1 MRFLRALCR
10 LVFGL
15 TFIFSGLVK
24 LLSPVGTS
32 LIFQE
37 YFSAL
42 HLGFL
47 SGTALYAGMLLAVAE
62 FTVGMCILLSVR
74 MKLMTGVGFYM
85 CCFFTLLTLYL
96 ALFNPI
102 SDCGCFGEAVHL
114 TNWQT
119 FFKNLILLPCI
130 ALLYFQR
137 KKIDPIAAPA
147 VEWVFAGFFFVV
159 GVCLWLHS
167 YLYVPMYEFTPYK
180 IGSHISDEDDDADFV
195 TTFIYSKD
203 GENRSFTLEDLPD
216 STWTYVETV
225 TEMTGTAGQYSD
237 FIIQDAYGNDI
248 TPNLLYSDD
257 AVLISIYDPAKLK
270 ARQWERIEAFA
281 QKVTAAGADL
291 YIASSAAG
299 QGIPDDFPLEV
310 GYGDRKLLL
319 TINRSNG
326 GATLFSD
333 GYLSQKWT
341 QATMDGAEFE
351 GLLSDDG
358 ETLVLRNAIHSNVRT
373 SCLVLGILL
382 VMILIYYICKIS
394 YKGSSLNKLKRNK
407 QSRTLN

>member
-1 MRFLRALCR
+1 MRLPRALCR

-47 SGTALYAGMLLAVAE
+47 SGTSLYAGMLLAICE

-74 MKLMTGVGFYM
+74 MKLFTAIGFYM
-85 CCFFTLLTLYL
+85 TCFFTLLTLYL

-114 TNWQT
+114 SNWQT

-137 KKIDPIAAPA
+137 KKITPIAHPA
-147 VEWVFAGFFFVV
+147 VEWSFAGLFFLVAV
-159 GVCLWLHS
+159 ALWIQS
-167 YLYVPMYEFTPYK
+167 YFYVPMYEFTPYK
-180 IGSHISDEDDDADFV
+180 TGSLISTENDDASFE

-203 GENRSFTLEDLPD
+203 GKEKSFTLENLPD

-225 TEMTGTAGQYSD
+225 TEMTGSAGLYSD

-248 TPNLLYSDD
+248 TPNILYSDD

-270 ARQWERIEAFA
+270 AKHWQRIENFA
-281 QKVTAAGADL
+281 SKAVAAGADL
-291 YIASSAAG
+291 YIASSLTGAV
-299 QGIPDDFPLEV
+299 IPDSFPYEV

-319 TINRSNG
+319 TINRANG

-333 GYLSQKWT
+333 GYISQKWT
-341 QATMDGAEFE
+341 GATMDDARLDELLAE
-351 GLLSDDG
+351 DG
-358 ETLVLRNAIHSNVRT
+358 ETLVLRNAIRSNVIS
-373 SCLVLGILL
+373 SCFVLGILL
-382 VMILIYYICKIS
+382 LMILIYYICKIA
-394 YKGSSLNKLKRNK
+394 YKDSSLNKWRRRIKKNE
-407 QSRTLN
+407 Q

>member
-1 MRFLRALCR
+1 MRFARALCR
-10 LVFGL
+10 LIFGL

-24 LLSPVGTS
+24 LISPVGTS

-47 SGTALYAGMLLAVAE
+47 SGASLYAGMLLAVAE

-74 MKLMTGVGFYM
+74 MKVFTAIGFYM
-85 CCFFTLLTLYL
+85 SCFFTLLTLYL

-102 SDCGCFGEAVHL
+102 NDCGCFGEAVHL

-137 KKIDPIAAPA
+137 KKIEPIAKPA
-147 VEWVFAGFFFVV
+147 IEWIFAGFFFVV
-159 GVCLWLHS
+159 AVALWLHS
-167 YLYVPMYEFTPYK
+167 HICVPMYEFTPYK
-180 IGSHISDEDDDADFV
+180 IGSFISTEEDGADFV

-203 GENRSFTLEDLPD
+203 GEQKSFTLEDLPD

-225 TEMTGTAGQYSD
+225 TEMTGKASQYSD
-237 FIIQDAYGNDI
+237 FIIMNADGDDI
-248 TPNLLYSDD
+248 TPAILYSED

-270 ARQWERIEAFA
+270 AKDWQRIEAFA
-281 QKVTAAGADL
+281 QKVTASGADL
-291 YIASSAAG
+291 YVASSVIENA
-299 QGIPDDFPLEV
+299 IPDSFPFEV

-319 TINRSNG
+319 TINRANG

-333 GYLSQKWT
+333 GYIAQKWT
-341 QATMDGAEFE
+341 PATMEKAELE
-351 GLLSDDG
+351 EYLSEDG
-358 ETLVLRNAIHSNVRT
+358 ETLVLKNAIHSNVVS

-382 VMILIYYICKIS
+382 VMILIYYICKVA
-394 YKGSSLNKLKRNK
+394 YKDSSLNKWKRHK
-407 QSRTLN
+407 K

>member
-1 MRFLRALCR
+1 MRLLRDLCR

-24 LLSPVGTS
+24 LLSPLGTS

-47 SGTALYAGMLLAVAE
+47 SGTSLYAGMLLAICE
-62 FTVGMCILLSVR
+62 TTVGMCVLLAVR
-74 MKLMTGVGFYM
+74 IRLFSGIGFYM
-85 CCFFTLLTLYL
+85 TCFFTLLTLYL

-137 KKIDPIAAPA
+137 KKITPMAHPAA
-147 VEWVFAGFFFVV
+147 EWVFAAFFFLVAL
-159 GVCLWLHS
+159 GLWLHS
-167 YLYVPMYEFTPYK
+167 YFYIPLYEFTPYK
-180 IGSHISDEDDDADFV
+180 LGSYVSTEDDTSFE
-195 TTFIYSKD
+195 TIFIYSKD
-203 GENRSFTLEDLPD
+203 GKKRSFTLESLPD
-216 STWTYVETV
+216 STWTYVETL
-225 TEMTGTAGQYSD
+225 TEMTGNGGVYSD
-237 FIIQDAYGNDI
+237 FMIQDAYGNDI
-248 TPNLLYSDD
+248 TPNLLYSED
-257 AVLISIYDPAKLK
+257 AFLISIYDPAKLK
-270 ARQWERIEAFA
+270 AKHWERIANFA
-281 QKVTAAGADL
+281 RKAEAAGAEL
-291 YIASSAAG
+291 YLAASVTGAA
-299 QGIPDDFPLEV
+299 IPDSFPFEV

-333 GYLSQKWT
+333 GYIAKKWT
-341 QATMDGAEFE
+341 MAMMDDAMLDEM
-351 GLLSDDG
+351 LSEDG
-358 ETLVLRNAIHSNVRT
+358 ETLVLRNSIRSNVRT
-373 SCLVLGILL
+373 SCLVLALL
-382 VMILIYYICKIS
+382 LMLILIYYICKIS
-394 YKGSSLNKLKRNK
+394 YKDSSLNKWRKRIKNE
-407 QSRTLN
+407 Q

>member
-1 MRFLRALCR
+1 MRFPRALCR
-10 LVFGL
+10 LIFGL
-15 TFIFSGLVK
+15 TFIFSGLIK

-32 LIFQE
+32 LIMQE
-37 YFSAL
+37 YFAAM

-47 SGTALYAGMLLAVAE
+47 SGIALYAGMLLAICE

-74 MKLMTGVGFYM
+74 MKVFTTIGFYLT
-85 CCFFTLLTLYL
+85 CFFTLLTLYL

-137 KKIDPIAAPA
+137 KKITPMAHQA
-147 VEWVFAGFFFVV
+147 VEWSFAGLFVLV
-159 GVCLWLHS
+159 ATVLWLQC

-180 IGSHISDEDDDADFV
+180 IGSHISTEDDDADYV

-203 GENRSFTLEDLPD
+203 GQRRNFTLDNLPD
-216 STWTYVETV
+216 STWTYEETV
-225 TEMTGTAGQYSD
+225 TTMTGVAGKYSD
-237 FIIQDAYGNDI
+237 FSILDSEGNDI
-248 TPNLLYSDD
+248 TPGLLYSED
-257 AVLISIYDPAKLK
+257 AVLISIYDPARLK
-270 ARQWERIEAFA
+270 AKNWKRIEAFA
-281 QKVTAAGADL
+281 QKVLAAGADL
-291 YIASSAAG
+291 YVASSVTGAA
-299 QGIPDDFPLEV
+299 IPDSFPYEV

-319 TINRSNG
+319 TINRANG

-333 GYLSQKWT
+333 SYVSQKWT
-341 QATMDGAEFE
+341 PASMDDAALDE
-351 GLLSDDG
+351 LLSEDA
-358 ETLVLRNAIHSNVRT
+358 ETLVLRNAIHSNVLA
-373 SCLVLGILL
+373 SCLVLGLLL

-394 YKGSSLNKLKRNK
+394 YKDSSLNKWRRRIKNE
-407 QSRTLN
+407 Q

>member
-1 MRFLRALCR
+1 MRFPRALCR

-32 LIFQE
+32 LIINE
-37 YFSAL
+37 YLSAL

-47 SGTALYAGMLLAVAE
+47 SGIALPAGLLLAACE
-62 FTVGMCILLSVR
+62 FTVGLCVLLSVR
-74 MKLMTGVGFYM
+74 IKVFSGIGFYM
-85 CCFFTLLTLYL
+85 TCFFTVLTLCL

-137 KKIDPIAAPA
+137 KKIDPIAHPA
-147 VEWVFAGFFFVV
+147 VEWCFAGFFILTAVA
-159 GVCLWLHS
+159 LWLHS

-180 IGSHISDEDDDADFV
+180 IGSYVSTEDDGADFV

-203 GENRSFTLEDLPD
+203 GEQKSFTLENLPD
-216 STWTYVETV
+216 STWTYVESV
-225 TEMTGTAGQYSD
+225 TEMTGETGQYSD
-237 FIIQDAYGNDI
+237 FILLDGEGNDI
-248 TPNLLYSDD
+248 AQNILASDD
-257 AVLISIYDPAKLK
+257 AVLVSIYDPAKLK
-270 ARQWERIEAFA
+270 SRHWKRIEDFA
-281 QKVTAAGADL
+281 QKALAAGAEL
-291 YIASSAAG
+291 YVASAVNGDA
-299 QGIPDDFPLEV
+299 IPDSFPYEV

-319 TINRSNG
+319 TINRANG

-333 GYLSQKWT
+333 SYISQKWT
-341 QATMDGAEFE
+341 QATMDGAVLEE
-351 GLLSDDG
+351 LLSDDG

-373 SCLVLGILL
+373 SCLVLGLL
-382 VMILIYYICKIS
+382 LMLILIYYICKIS
-394 YKGSSLNKLKRNK
+394 YKDSSLNKWRRRQKNEK
-407 QSRTLN
+407 EK

>member
-1 MRFLRALCR
+1 MRLPRALCR
-10 LVFGL
+10 LIFGL

-32 LIFQE
+32 LIFKE
-37 YFSAL
+37 YFAAL
-42 HLGFL
+42 HLNFL
-47 SGTALYAGMLLAVAE
+47 SGTALYAGMLLAICE

-74 MKLMTGVGFYM
+74 MKLFSAIGFYM
-85 CCFFTLLTLYL
+85 TCFFTLLTLYL

-137 KKIDPIAAPA
+137 NKITPIAHPA
-147 VEWVFAGFFFVV
+147 VEWSFAGLFFLVAV
-159 GVCLWLHS
+159 ALWIHS
-167 YLYVPMYEFTPYK
+167 YRYVPIYEFTPYK
-180 IGSHISDEDDDADFV
+180 IGSYISTEDDNTSFE
-195 TTFIYSKD
+195 TTFIYTKD
-203 GENRSFTLEDLPD
+203 GQQKSFTLENLPD

-225 TEMTGTAGQYSD
+225 TEMTGQAGQYSD

-248 TPNLLYSDD
+248 TPNILYSDD
-257 AVLISIYDPAKLK
+257 AVLISVYEPAKLK
-270 ARQWERIEAFA
+270 ARDWKRIENFA
-281 QKVTAAGADL
+281 QKAMAAGADL
-291 YIASSAAG
+291 YVASSVTGDAT
-299 QGIPDDFPLEV
+299 PESFPFEA

-319 TINRSNG
+319 TINRANG

-333 GYLSQKWT
+333 GYVSQKWT
-341 QATMDGAEFE
+341 AATMDDAEFE
-351 GLLSDDG
+351 ELLQEDG
-358 ETLVLRNAIHSNVRT
+358 ETLVLRGAIRSNVIA

-382 VMILIYYICKIS
+382 VMILIYYICKVS
-394 YKGSSLNKLKRNK
+394 YKDSSLNKWRRRIKKNE
-407 QSRTLN
+407 Q